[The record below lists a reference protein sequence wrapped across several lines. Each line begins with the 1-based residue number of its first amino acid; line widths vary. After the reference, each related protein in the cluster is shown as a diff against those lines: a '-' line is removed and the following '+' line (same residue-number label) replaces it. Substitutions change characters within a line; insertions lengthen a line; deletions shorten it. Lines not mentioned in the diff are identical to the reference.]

1 VGFLSKLLGLDNDP
15 KIQGIE
21 NKEIIPHG
29 YNFKLLD
36 KRQNPS
42 WSGPSEK
49 QLEGLTYLEKK
60 NYSVPLGD
68 CVCGCNGEPMT
79 HYDDWEI
86 DYFAYKDCPARRRR
100 KLKAKL
106 ARKEKRRVETEKRQ
120 AKRAEEEEAFKLEK
134 VNKRLELWASRE
146 KSGLPAKS
154 RKEAIHRKLET
165 YEGNRCKRGHEGTRL
180 TKNGECEICNS
191 SDKLQRFAMR
201 RAEFPENLTKEEK
214 EEVLKIYSES
224 KRLTKESGVKYHVDH
239 IKPLSKGGRHHPS
252 NLQILTAEEN
262 LKKSDKWEE

>member
-1 VGFLSKLLGLDNDP
+1 MGFLDKLLGL
-15 KIQGIE
+15 
-21 NKEIIPHG
+21 NKEERTESSKTENIPTG
-29 YNFKLLD
+29 YNYKLLHE
-36 KRQNPS
+36 KQNPL
-42 WSGPSEK
+42 WSGPSE
-49 QLEGLTYLEKK
+49 QQIEGLKYVGKTKF
-60 NYSVPLGD
+60 SVPLGD
-68 CVCGCNGEPMT
+68 CLCGCNGEPMT
-79 HYDDWEI
+79 YFDEWEL
-86 DYFAYKDCPARRRR
+86 DYHAYKDCPARRRR

-106 ARKEKRRVETEKRQ
+106 ARKEKRRKETEKRQ
-120 AKRAEEEEAFKLEK
+120 AKQAEEEAFKLEK

-201 RAEFPENLTKEEK
+201 RAEFPENLTEEEK

-224 KRLTKESGVKYHVDH
+224 KRLTKESGVKHHVDH

-262 LKKSDKWEE
+262 LKKSNKWEE